1 MAEKYYKGN
10 NIGLTFDGTGWKL
23 NNLPQNF
30 INPEAFSTKDPVFP
44 KIPTTPEPP
53 STEPEKDPCPPG
65 YVFDKALNQCVPDPN
80 YQNPFRQD
88 NQGGGNEQPFQ
99 PGTGKELP
107 KGVNYNSN
115 SLFPYSTDA
124 PTRAQQN
131 EHMLLQSGISLG
143 WLEKDGNGNYVKVP
157 FKVQAGD
164 MTGIGWGGMA
174 IKYFNEKSYNDYF
187 NVLENGWQPEGK
199 GLWDKF
205 LRGNS
210 VYSLKG
216 GMKKTTMSGP
226 GGMDMEVYNYS
237 PKFQEKINQAQSI
250 TGGMIDRDG
259 NVNINADGKG
269 GYYREDGKFVLNN
282 GQVVSFGS
290 LSAGL
295 NYVSKLQGSGLKL
308 SKTLRDRLAKGIDS
322 VNFNSNM
329 LPEGF
334 TKESLKNI
342 INTYKQEKQT
352 QTDVDLGITTEETKD
367 DGSTDVS
374 TVGEDVVTAVGGDIS
389 SNTPDANIDPSSPTY
404 TQDNYEQASGVNQ
417 NNNNNTPV
425 VGPNPGDAGGS
436 TSSGSSSSN
445 QQDTNAPNYPGN
457 QSYTPPP
464 SSAAES
470 FKQYGRF

>member
-1 MAEKYYKGN
+1 MTTYYKGN
-10 NIGLTFDGTGWKL
+10 NIGLSYDAAAGTWSF
-23 NNLPQNF
+23 NNTPQDF
-30 INPEAFSTKDPVFP
+30 IDPNAFSTPDPKFP
-44 KIPTTPEPP
+44 TAPTTPTTP
-53 STEPEKDPCPPG
+53 TEPEQDPCPAG
-65 YVFDKALNQCVPDPN
+65 YIYDNSLKQCVPDPN
-80 YQNPFRQD
+80 YQNPFMSNN
-88 NQGGGNEQPFQ
+88 NQGMGTEQPFQ

-107 KGVNYNSN
+107 KGVNYNPD

-131 EHMLLQSGISLG
+131 EHMLLQSGVSLG
-143 WLEKDGNGNYVKVP
+143 WLQKDGNGNYVKVP
-157 FKVQAGD
+157 FNVQAGD

-210 VYSLKG
+210 VYSLTG

-237 PKFQEKINQAQSI
+237 PEFQEKINQAQSI
-250 TGGMIDRDG
+250 DGGMIDRDG
-259 NVNINADGKG
+259 NVNINADNKG

-322 VNFNSNM
+322 VNFNPNM

-334 TKESLKNI
+334 TKDSLKNI

-374 TVGEDVVTAVGGDIS
+374 TVGDSVVTDVGGDTS
-389 SNTPDANIDPSSPTY
+389 DGGSPYTPPAVKDEANVPY
-404 TQDNYEQASGVNQ
+404 GG
-417 NNNNNTPV
+417 NTPV
-425 VGPNPGDAGGS
+425 GDAGGS
-436 TSSGSSSSN
+436 YGGGEDFGGGNTTEAEKKQQQQQAN
-445 QQDTNAPNYPGN
+445 QQSQ
-457 QSYTPPP
+457 QSYTQ
-464 SSAAES
+464 SYGSADYYKDKSDNA
-470 FKQYGRF
+470 GGV

>member
-1 MAEKYYKGN
+1 MTTYYKGN
-10 NIGLTFDGTGWKL
+10 NIGLSYDAAAGTWSF
-23 NNLPQNF
+23 NNTPQDF
-30 INPEAFSTKDPVFP
+30 IDPNAFSTPDPKFP
-44 KIPTTPEPP
+44 TAPTTPTTP
-53 STEPEKDPCPPG
+53 TEPEQDPCPPG
-65 YVFDKALNQCVPDPN
+65 YVYDETLKQCVPDPN

-107 KGVNYNSN
+107 KGVNYDSN

-131 EHMLLQSGISLG
+131 EHMLLQSGVSLG
-143 WLEKDGNGNYVKVP
+143 WLQKDGNGNYVKVP
-157 FKVQAGD
+157 FNVQAGD

-210 VYSLKG
+210 VYSLTG

-250 TGGMIDRDG
+250 DGGMIDRDG
-259 NVNINADGKG
+259 NVNINADNKG

-322 VNFNSNM
+322 VNFNPNM

-334 TKESLKNI
+334 TKDSLKNI

-374 TVGEDVVTAVGGDIS
+374 TVGDDVVTTVGGDTS

-425 VGPNPGDAGGS
+425 VGPNPGDAGDS
-436 TSSGSSSSN
+436 TSSGNSGSSN
-445 QQDTNAPNYPGN
+445 NSGPAGGPPP
-457 QSYTPPP
+457 SPP
-464 SSAAES
+464 SSAGEA
-470 FKQYGRF
+470 FKRYGRF

>member
-1 MAEKYYKGN
+1 MTTYYKGN
-10 NIGLTFDGTGWKL
+10 NIGLSYDAAAGTWSF
-23 NNLPQNF
+23 NNTPQDF
-30 INPEAFSTKDPVFP
+30 IDPNAFSTPDPKFP
-44 KIPTTPEPP
+44 TAPTTPTTP
-53 STEPEKDPCPPG
+53 TEPEQDPCPPG
-65 YVFDKALNQCVPDPN
+65 YIYDNSLKQCVPDPN

-237 PKFQEKINQAQSI
+237 PEFQEKINQAQSI

-367 DGSTDVS
+367 DGSIDVS
-374 TVGEDVVTAVGGDIS
+374 TVGDDVVTTVGGDTS